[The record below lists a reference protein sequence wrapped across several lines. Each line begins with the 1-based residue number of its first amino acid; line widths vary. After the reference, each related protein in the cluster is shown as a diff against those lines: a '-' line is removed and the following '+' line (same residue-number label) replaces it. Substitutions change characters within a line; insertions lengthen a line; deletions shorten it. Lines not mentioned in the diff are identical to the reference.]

1 MEPLAVQDLSE
12 VGKKYS
18 AKTIQRS
25 CFGFEFGANVPDSRT
40 YLDDN
45 VYYGL
50 ANYYAN
56 SAKDVKAD
64 AVALQKQ
71 MLHLKSFSSIAN
83 IL

>member
-1 MEPLAVQDLSE
+1 MEPLAVQDLS
-12 VGKKYS
+12 GKKLFSQNYT
-18 AKTIQRS
+18 KKLLWFWIW
-25 CFGFEFGANVPDSRT
+25 CVPDSRT

-64 AVALQKQ
+64 AVALQKNRCIW
-71 MLHLKSFSSIAN
+71 KV
-83 IL
+83 

>member
-1 MEPLAVQDLSE
+1 VKLV
-12 VGKKYS
+12 KNYS

-45 VYYGL
+45 VYYASL
-50 ANYYAN
+50 NYYAN

-64 AVALQKQ
+64 AVAQKADAAFE
-71 MLHLKSFSSIAN
+71 KF
-83 IL
+83 

>member
-12 VGKKYS
+12 VGKNYS

-56 SAKDVKAD
+56 
-64 AVALQKQ
+64 
-71 MLHLKSFSSIAN
+71 
-83 IL
+83 